1 MSERR
6 RVYRDSD
13 GIRRTAIW
21 DDEDP
26 DQVTVHTQQDIE
38 PILAS
43 VERDREIM
51 AHNGHN
57 KLLGRFPVEVYER
70 SVREHWGEGDWA
82 RYLNSAE
89 AAAFRIWQ
97 GRV

>member
-21 DDEDP
+21 DDECP
-26 DQVTVHTQQDIE
+26 DEVTVRTEQDIE
-38 PILAS
+38 PILDSIA
-43 VERDREIM
+43 RDRETM
-51 AHNGHN
+51 SHGLN
-57 KLLGRFPVEVYER
+57 KLVARLPVEVYER
-70 SVREHWGEGDWA
+70 AVREKWDEADWA

-89 AAAFRIWQ
+89 AAPFRIWK